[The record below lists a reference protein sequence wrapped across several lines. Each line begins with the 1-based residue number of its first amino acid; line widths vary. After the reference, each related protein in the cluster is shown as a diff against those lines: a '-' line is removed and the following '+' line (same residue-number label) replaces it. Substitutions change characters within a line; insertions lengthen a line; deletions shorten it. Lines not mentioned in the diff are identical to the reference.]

1 MSFTRI
7 CLLVAIELCASLTV
21 AQEAQRPQDTWLERA
36 QNLTNDSLK
45 DVKSLE
51 TLDGALVLGQ
61 LGALWWNTDPSKAR
75 KWLLKAVE
83 AVELE
88 PAKETSSERSKR
100 LSVARSLLTVIS
112 TADPKLWERLQ
123 AVLTPG
129 EAHSSDTERTTS
141 ANAMVKAA
149 LVVLKT
155 DPRRAAAMGSA
166 ALRIGLPTMLQQL
179 LWALRTRD
187 AMLADQLFSQALAVA
202 RTTFHE
208 DFLNSLR
215 YAAFPELSRTGY
227 YAAEVPPDTLRG
239 EMLLILADYL
249 QQRTAMLAGKGI
261 RDCGLAPA
269 LVERLQIQF
278 DRLQPQ
284 RADLVRQ
291 IVRTCQESITQSDAD
306 AGSNPESVE
315 VPETVDTLLLQ
326 ADQTAD
332 KKIKRPIYL
341 ARAALLAA
349 SQKNF
354 ERAIKILE
362 SMSDEERKFTGM
374 WETWR
379 RDWGVALAI
388 EYLKRDDIYGMR
400 QVIKEVPDALR
411 PFAKINLVSKLPEDS
426 SIPIARDPLDESH
439 KDLANSEKTD
449 LEKVYWYLL
458 LTRLY
463 SKFHADSEAV
473 ESFKDAI
480 DSLNRAK
487 SEGTTEPGNLS
498 ELSGKIIQPD
508 FPVSLI
514 EFYDYTIRDVVS
526 RMTSVPKRVRVR
538 LDLLQISIKEYQAL
552 AANVRTGKR
561 AAVGKP
567 K

>member
-7 CLLVAIELCASLTV
+7 CLLVTIELCASLTV

-88 PAKETSSERSKR
+88 PAKETSAERSKR

-202 RTTFHE
+202 RTTSHE

-306 AGSNPESVE
+306 AGSNPESVG

-332 KKIKRPIYL
+332 KKIKRPTYL

-354 ERAIKILE
+354 ERAIRILE

-411 PFAKINLVSKLPEDS
+411 PFAKINLVSKLPQDS
-426 SIPIARDPLDESH
+426 SIPIARDLLDESR
-439 KDLANSEKTD
+439 KDLANSEEMD

-458 LTRLY
+458 VTRLY
-463 SKFHADSEAV
+463 AKCQADDEAV
-473 ESFKDAI
+473 EAFKDAI
-480 DSLNRAK
+480 RSLERAK
-487 SEGTTEPGNLS
+487 GATTPERGDLS
-498 ELSGKIIQPD
+498 ELTKKIIQPD
-508 FPVSLI
+508 FPAVLLES
-514 EFYDYTIRDVVS
+514 YDYTIRDVVS
-526 RMTSVPKRVRVR
+526 SMTSVPKRVRVR
-538 LDLLQISIKEYQAL
+538 LDLLQISMKEYQML
-552 AANVRTGKR
+552 AAKFPPKR
-561 AAVGKP
+561 RDPPRKP